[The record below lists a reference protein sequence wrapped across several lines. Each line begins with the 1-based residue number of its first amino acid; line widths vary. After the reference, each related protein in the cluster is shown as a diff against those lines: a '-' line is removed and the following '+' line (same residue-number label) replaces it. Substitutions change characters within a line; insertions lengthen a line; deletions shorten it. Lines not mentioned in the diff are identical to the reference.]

1 MTAMTDKQTFF
12 DKDTFAQ
19 YCGIELIEAAD
30 GHAEARLTIQP
41 HHLNGVGTVHGG
53 MIFSLAD
60 LALAAACNSYD
71 TPAVAINVNIQYLK
85 AVSEGTLVAKA
96 REVSLSRKIGTYA
109 VDVTDGNGE
118 LVASFQGMAYRK

>member
-1 MTAMTDKQTFF
+1 MTDKETFF
-12 DKDTFAQ
+12 DNDTFAK
-19 YCGIELIEAAD
+19 YCGIELIEAEN

-60 LALAAACNSYD
+60 LAFAAACNSYD

-85 AVSEGTLVAKA
+85 AISGGILVAKA
-96 REVSLSRKIGTYA
+96 REVSLSRKIGTYS
-109 VDVTDGNGE
+109 VQVTDGEDN
-118 LVASFQGMAYRK
+118 LIASFQGMAYRK

>member
-1 MTAMTDKQTFF
+1 MTDKETFF

-19 YCGIELIEAAD
+19 YCGIELVEAEN
-30 GHAEARLTIQP
+30 GHSEARLKILP

-60 LALAAACNSYD
+60 LAFAAACNSHG
-71 TPAVAINVNIQYLK
+71 TVAVAINVNIQYLK
-85 AVSEGTLVAKA
+85 AVSGGGLVARA

-109 VDVTDGNGE
+109 VEVTDDEGN